1 MCVLTTCTT
10 MGGRTLVG
18 NTVARTGG
26 PTGIGGPMGVPARGR
41 RQGGGVDWMDVREN
55 SVMGSTYMC
64 NVLYKSSRQI

>member
-26 PTGIGGPMGVPARGR
+26 PTGIGGPMGVPGR
-41 RQGGGVDWMDVREN
+41 EEGEGGVDWMDVRKS